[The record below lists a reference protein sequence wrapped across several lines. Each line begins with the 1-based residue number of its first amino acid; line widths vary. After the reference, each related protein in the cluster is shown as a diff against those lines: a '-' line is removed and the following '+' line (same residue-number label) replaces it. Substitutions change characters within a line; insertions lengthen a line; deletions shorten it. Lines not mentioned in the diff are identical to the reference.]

1 MFNKLFSIAAVLFMS
16 SAVHAA
22 DYQAG
27 KDYEILPTPIV
38 TADKS
43 KVEVVEVFWFGC
55 GHCYHFEAPLHA
67 WVGKQAADVNFI
79 QMPAIWNATM
89 IGHAKA
95 FYTAKAL
102 GVADKVNPAIFTA
115 MNVQRNRLA
124 NEAAI
129 AKIFVAQGVDA
140 EKFSKTYNSFG
151 VSSQVKLSESR
162 AKSYRVQGTPEMV
175 VNGKFRVSSS
185 MTGSQEA
192 MLDVVSFLVEK
203 ERATLAK

>member
-1 MFNKLFSIAAVLFMS
+1 MFKKLFSIAVISLLS
-16 SAVHAA
+16 SSVFAA

-27 KDYEILPTPIV
+27 KDYEVLPTPIV

-55 GHCYHFEAPLHA
+55 GHCYTFEAPLHA
-67 WVGKQAADVNFI
+67 WVEKQAADVNFV
-79 QMPAIWNATM
+79 QMPAIWNAPM

-102 GVADKVNPAIFTA
+102 GVSKDVNPAIFTA

-129 AKIFVAQGVDA
+129 AKIFIAQGVDA
-140 EKFSKTYNSFG
+140 ETFSKTYNSFG

-162 AKSYRVQGTPEMV
+162 AKSYRIQGTPEMV
-175 VNGKFRVSSS
+175 VNGKYRVSSS

-192 MLDVVSFLVEK
+192 MLEVANFLIAK